1 MEKPKILF
9 MGTPEFA
16 LAPLAAL
23 VKGGYALAG
32 VVTRPDRPQ
41 GRGKLIAHSPVKAF
55 ALAHGLPVFQPERV
69 ASAEFLPLLAEL
81 SPQLIVVAAFG
92 QILPRA
98 ILQAP
103 PLGCFNIHPS
113 LLPKYRGAAPINRAI
128 MAGDRVTGVTIMAM
142 DEGLDSGDILL
153 QEELPIYPDETYG
166 SLHDRLARLGGDLL
180 LKTIDLAIS
189 GDLKPLPQDHG
200 QATLAPKVCKE
211 ECLINWSGTVK
222 QVTDLIRGISPSP
235 GAHTLVGGKL
245 LKIIQ
250 AEGLAAPVK
259 DPPGAV
265 ILTDQGIS
273 VAVAD
278 GYVLLKILQ
287 WENRKA
293 LPVREFKSG
302 FRVPPGTVLG

>member
-23 VKGGYALAG
+23 VKSGCPLAG
-32 VVTRPDRPQ
+32 VVTRPDRPR

-69 ASAEFLPLLAEL
+69 ANGEFLPLLAEL

-92 QILPRA
+92 QILPRV

-103 PLGCFNIHPS
+103 PMGCFNIHPS

-128 MAGDRVTGVTIMAM
+128 LAGDRVSGVTIMAM

-153 QEELPIYPDETYG
+153 QEELPIHPDETYG
-166 SLHDRLARLGGDLL
+166 SLHDRLARLGSDLL
-180 LKTIDLAIS
+180 LKTIDLSLS
-189 GDLKPLPQDHG
+189 GGLNPLPQDHQ
-200 QATLAPKVCKE
+200 QATLAPKIRKE
-211 ECLINWSGTVK
+211 ECLISWSGRAK
-222 QVTDLIRGISPSP
+222 QIVDLIRGLSPTP

-245 LKIIQ
+245 LKIIH
-250 AEGLAAPVK
+250 AEGLAAPTRE
-259 DPPGAV
+259 PPGTV

-278 GYVLLKILQ
+278 GYVALNILQ

-293 LPVREFKSG
+293 LGVREFKGG
-302 FRVPPGTVLG
+302 FRAPQGTVLG